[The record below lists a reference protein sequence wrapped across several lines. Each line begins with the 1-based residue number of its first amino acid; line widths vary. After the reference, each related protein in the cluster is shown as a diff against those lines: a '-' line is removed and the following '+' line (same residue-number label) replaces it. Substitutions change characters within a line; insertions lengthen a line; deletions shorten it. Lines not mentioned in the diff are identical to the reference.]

1 MKGKKFYIGLAA
13 LALTVAVADIAYF
26 SQLAVA
32 DAAPEAEAVS
42 AGAAAASPA
51 TAPAAPTTAPAAP
64 AAAPAPAAA
73 ATPAAPAAPVMGA
86 CQYDPAVPAV
96 QNYEQLVTFSDPF
109 SGNASSGVQV
119 LEFFDP
125 NCPHCRTMHP
135 IMKRVIQT
143 HGDRAQFFMIPF
155 IVFPQSLPQ
164 IEALYVAAQDGKFD
178 EMIDAQFLAQK
189 ASGLSIPELAGLAS
203 GMGIDSTVFA
213 QRVSRGLNRTMIASR
228 REQIRNLGVGGVP
241 TVMINGRLI
250 KSEAKTVA
258 CLQEMIEA
266 AAPTG

>member
-1 MKGKKFYIGLAA
+1 MKGKKFYIGLAV
-13 LALTVAVADIAYF
+13 LVVTIAVADIAYF
-26 SQLAVA
+26 SRLAVA
-32 DAAPEAEAVS
+32 EA
-42 AGAAAASPA
+42 
-51 TAPAAPTTAPAAP
+51 APAAQTTAPAAVTPAVNAAAVP
-64 AAAPAPAAA
+64 AASGGASAASPAAIS
-73 ATPAAPAAPVMGA
+73 APVMGA

-96 QNYEQLVTFSDPF
+96 ENYEQLVTFSDPF

-125 NCPHCRTMHP
+125 NCPHCQTMHP
-135 IMKRVIQT
+135 IMKRVMQT
-143 HGDRAQFFMIPF
+143 HEEKAQFFMIPF

-178 EMIDAQFLAQK
+178 EMLDAQFAAQK
-189 ASGLSIPELAGLAS
+189 ASGLSISELAGLAS
-203 GMGIDSTVFA
+203 GLGIDSTVFA

-266 AAPTG
+266 AGSTD

>member
-1 MKGKKFYIGLAA
+1 MNAKKFYIGLAA
-13 LALTVAVADIAYF
+13 LALVIAVADIAYF

-32 DAAPEAEAVS
+32 ESAPEAS
-42 AGAAAASPA
+42 AASPADGAAAAAPASASASAGDAAASAPA
-51 TAPAAPTTAPAAP
+51 T
-64 AAAPAPAAA
+64 
-73 ATPAAPAAPVMGA
+73 PAAPVMGA

-109 SGNASSGVQV
+109 QGNASSGVQV

-164 IEALYVAAQDGKFD
+164 IEALYVAAQDGKFH
-178 EMIDAQFLAQK
+178 EMIDAQFTVQK
-189 ASGLSIPELAGLAS
+189 SSGLSVPELASLAA

-266 AAPTG
+266 AAPAD

>member
-1 MKGKKFYIGLAA
+1 MKGKKFYIGLAL
-13 LALTVAVADIAYF
+13 LALVVVIADVSYF

-32 DAAPEAEAVS
+32 ESAPAAEGAAPAAE
-42 AGAAAASPA
+42 A
-51 TAPAAPTTAPAAP
+51 TAPAAAASASAAAAP
-64 AAAPAPAAA
+64 AAA
-73 ATPAAPAAPVMGA
+73 TPAAPVMGA

-178 EMIDAQFLAQK
+178 EMMDAQFLAQK
-189 ASGLSIPELAGLAS
+189 ASGLSVPELAGLAA

-266 AAPTG
+266 AAPTE